1 MSRAKWTVLL
11 LTVAGLLL
19 AYAGL
24 QLWSGPRI
32 KLLDVSVGDMV
43 QTIVASGHVQNP
55 NRIEITAQITS
66 TVESVAVSEGQ
77 QVTKGQL
84 LLTLDSQEARAGL
97 QLAMASVEEARSHLR
112 QLKEVSEPVAALSQ
126 LQAEANLKINER
138 NLARSRELYDKAFVG
153 EAAMEESQ
161 RQVILARSQALIN
174 KKQWLSLQDGG
185 SDMLIAQSALKQA
198 LANVDTAKARLTYTR
213 ILAPRSGVLISR
225 NVEAGDGVQ
234 AGKQLLVLSPVGQ
247 SELVVQ
253 LDEKN
258 MKWVHTGQAAIASAD
273 AFPDQ
278 LFPCSVSFINPGIDA
293 LRGSVEVKLKV
304 LEVPGFLTQ
313 DMTITVD
320 IEVNKKSKAMQVPWA
335 AVHDADKVQPWVLTL
350 QNGKAVKT
358 PVTPGMRGSVSVEI
372 VSGLKAT
379 DLLVPVSETGIRE
392 GSHLR
397 ALVP

>member
-1 MSRAKWTVLL
+1 MSRAKWTVVL

-24 QLWSGPRI
+24 QLWFGPRI

-77 QVTKGQL
+77 QVNKGQL

-320 IEVNKKSKAMQVPWA
+320 IKVNKKSKAMQVPWA
-335 AVHDADKVQPWVLTL
+335 AVHDADKAQPWVLTL

-372 VSGLKAT
+372 VSGLKAS
-379 DLLVPVSETGIRE
+379 DQLVPVSETGIHE

>member
-153 EAAMEESQ
+153 EAAMEEPQ

-313 DMTITVD
+313 DMTVTVD
-320 IEVNKKSKAMQVPWA
+320 IEVNKKSNAMQVPWA
-335 AVHDADKVQPWVLTL
+335 AVHDADKAQSWVLTL

-379 DLLVPVSETGIRE
+379 DQLVPVSETGIHE

>member
-1 MSRAKWTVLL
+1 MSRAKWTILL

-225 NVEAGDGVQ
+225 NVEAGDGAQ

-253 LDEKN
+253 LDEK
-258 MKWVHTGQAAIASAD
+258 T
-273 AFPDQ
+273 
-278 LFPCSVSFINPGIDA
+278 
-293 LRGSVEVKLKV
+293 
-304 LEVPGFLTQ
+304 
-313 DMTITVD
+313 
-320 IEVNKKSKAMQVPWA
+320 
-335 AVHDADKVQPWVLTL
+335 
-350 QNGKAVKT
+350 
-358 PVTPGMRGSVSVEI
+358 
-372 VSGLKAT
+372 
-379 DLLVPVSETGIRE
+379 
-392 GSHLR
+392 
-397 ALVP
+397 

>member
-1 MSRAKWTVLL
+1 MSRAKWTVVL

-138 NLARSRELYDKAFVG
+138 NLARSKELYDKAFVG

-174 KKQWLSLQDGG
+174 KKQWLSMQDGG

-313 DMTITVD
+313 DMTVTVD
-320 IEVNKKSKAMQVPWA
+320 IEVNKKSKTMQVPWA

-372 VSGLKAT
+372 VSGLNAT
-379 DLLVPVSETGIRE
+379 DLLVPVSETRIRE

-397 ALVP
+397 VLVP